1 MKHRILILALSALSL
16 TATLAATTVAAQI
29 PSTSSGQAFPS
40 RAARIVV
47 GFAPGGATDVT
58 ARLLALE
65 LSKAW
70 GQQVVV
76 DNRPGASGMI
86 GAEMVAKAAPDGY
99 TLLISPQTSIVVAPL
114 LIKKVAY
121 DSIKDFAT
129 VAVVGSTPQLLV
141 IHPSLPPKTF
151 REFAAFVKA
160 NEKNLSFGSGG
171 IGSTPHMAGELLNSS
186 LGVRVTHVPYKG
198 ENPGVTD
205 LLGGQIPYMFVNFP
219 VAISHVQAGKLRAIA
234 ISSPQRSPLAPQ
246 FPTVAE
252 SIPGFD
258 TATWNGLYL
267 PAATPRDIITR
278 IHTDVIKVLN
288 APELKERM
296 LKQGIDQSTLNT
308 PEKHAAF
315 VKAEFARWGKVIKDA
330 GIKVE

>member
-1 MKHRILILALSALSL
+1 MNVRTLRTLIPLSAALML
-16 TATLAATTVAAQI
+16 AAPAATLAQT
-29 PSTSSGQAFPS
+29 FPS
-40 RAARIVV
+40 RSARIVV
-47 GFAPGGATDVT
+47 GFAAGGATDVT
-58 ARLLALE
+58 ARLLAQE
-65 LSKAW
+65 LNKLW

-99 TLLISPQTSIVVAPL
+99 TLLVSPQTSIVVAPL

-121 DSIKDFAT
+121 DSVKDFAT
-129 VAVVGSTPQLLV
+129 IAVVGSTPQLLV
-141 IHPSLPPKTF
+141 IHPSLPPKNF
-151 REFAAFVKA
+151 REFAAFVKTNA
-160 NEKNLSFGSGG
+160 ASLSYGSGG
-171 IGSTPHMAGELLNSS
+171 IGSTPHMAGELLNAS

-219 VAISHVQAGKLRAIA
+219 VAIEHVRGSKLRALA
-234 ISSPQRSPLAPQ
+234 ISSPQRSRLAPE

-267 PAATPRDIITR
+267 PAATPRDILAR
-278 IHTDVIKVLN
+278 IHGDTTKILA

-296 LKQGIDQSTLNT
+296 LKQGIDQSTINT

-330 GIKVE
+330 NIKAE

>member
-1 MKHRILILALSALSL
+1 MKQRYSVYSIRPILALCALCFGAVTASAQ
-16 TATLAATTVAAQI
+16 T
-29 PSTSSGQAFPS
+29 FPS
-40 RAARIVV
+40 RSARIVV
-47 GFAPGGATDVT
+47 GFAPGGATDVM
-58 ARLLALE
+58 ARLMALE
-65 LSKAW
+65 LNKLW
-70 GQQVVV
+70 GLQVVV

-99 TLLISPQTSIVVAPL
+99 TLLVSPQTSIVVAPL

-121 DSIKDFAT
+121 DSIRDFAT

-151 REFAAFVKA
+151 REFAAFVKV
-160 NEKNLSFGSGG
+160 NERNLSFGSGG
-171 IGSTPHMAGELLNSS
+171 IGSTPHMAGELLNAS
-186 LGVRVTHVPYKG
+186 LGVKVTHVPYKG

-219 VAISHVQAGKLRAIA
+219 VAISHVQAGKLRAVA
-234 ISSPQRSPLAPQ
+234 ITSPQRSPLAKE

-252 SIPGFD
+252 SGVPGFD

-267 PAATPRDIITR
+267 PAATPRDVITR
-278 IHTDVIKVLN
+278 IHADIIKLLS
-288 APELKERM
+288 AAEMKERM
-296 LKQGIDQSTLNT
+296 LKQGIDQSPLNT

-330 GIKVE
+330 NIKAE

>member
-1 MKHRILILALSALSL
+1 LKTRSLTLALFALSL
-16 TATLAATTVAAQI
+16 AALPAAAQN
-29 PSTSSGQAFPS
+29 FPS
-40 RAARIVV
+40 RSARIVV

-58 ARLLALE
+58 ARLIAQE
-65 LSKAW
+65 LNKLW

-86 GAEMVAKAAPDGY
+86 GAEIVAKAAPDGY
-99 TLLISPQTSIVVAPL
+99 TMLISPQTSIVVAPMI
-114 LIKKVAY
+114 IKKVAY
-121 DSIKDFAT
+121 DSIRDFAT
-129 VAVVGSTPQLLV
+129 VGVVGSTPQLLV
-141 IHPSLPPKTF
+141 IHPSLPPQNF

-160 NEKNLSFGSGG
+160 NAKSLSYGSGG
-171 IGSTPHMAGELLNSS
+171 IGSTPHMSGELLNAS
-186 LGVRVTHVPYKG
+186 LGVKVTHVPYKG
-198 ENPGVTD
+198 ENPGVAD

-219 VAISHVQAGKLRAIA
+219 VAIPHVQAGKLRAVA

-252 SIPGFD
+252 SGVPGFD

-267 PAATPRDIITR
+267 PAAAPRDIVVR
-278 IHTDVIKVLN
+278 INSDVVKLLN
-288 APELKERM
+288 SPELKDRM

-315 VKAEFARWGKVIKDA
+315 VKAEFARWGKVIKEA
-330 GIKVE
+330 GIKAE